1 MDFEKKLPKVAANKT
16 RTDNAFK
23 NNTNKENNLQIPG
36 YNPEEN
42 SYTNMSR
49 ESRL

>member
-16 RTDNAFK
+16 RTETTFK
-23 NNTNKENNLQIPG
+23 SNTNKENNHQIRD
-36 YNPEEN
+36 NNSEEN
-42 SYTNMSR
+42 SYTNISK